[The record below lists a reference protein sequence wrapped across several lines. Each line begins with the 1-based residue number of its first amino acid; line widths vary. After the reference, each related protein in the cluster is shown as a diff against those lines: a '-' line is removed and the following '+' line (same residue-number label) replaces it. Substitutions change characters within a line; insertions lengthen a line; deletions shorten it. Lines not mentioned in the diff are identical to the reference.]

1 MNYRVFY
8 PRLFLVV
15 GTFCAYFAARVGSLI
30 IDYGIL
36 LLLIFSLKKTSRN
49 NNLIY
54 IFAIFFFFLLFPTLI
69 GISSGEFN
77 FYQCFRLIA
86 RLIPFLISIYFI
98 SNRSSYE
105 INHFS
110 RSNLNTLK
118 IYTVLLSINSLL
130 IFISNGN
137 FVPIPLYID
146 GTSYHDF
153 VGEELAR
160 LYPLGYCLIVGSIG
174 LGLIKK
180 DYLWI
185 FSSLILGI
193 LTRGRSMFI
202 LFFISGLITY
212 FDLFI
217 EKIKRFKIS
226 KNLLSIIILLLTI
239 NLTLFPWARFS
250 QNLFEFSDE
259 NATRNIMALDAVNKT
274 WSESKSRFL
283 GLGFGTESNLGY
295 SFADPLSLDDDVST
309 KLRENAKYDVETF
322 YGMYF
327 SRYGILG
334 IFLLI
339 AILLRIKSNILRT
352 AVLIYFLFFGL
363 ASGIIADSSAG
374 GYILML
380 FFNKKFQDEY
390 KKIKT

>member
-8 PRLFLVV
+8 PRLFLII
-15 GTFCAYFAARVGSLI
+15 GTLCAYFTARVGSLI
-30 IDYGIL
+30 VDYSIV
-36 LLLIFSLKKTSRN
+36 LLLIFSLKKTSKN
-49 NNLIY
+49 NNLFY
-54 IFAIFFFFLLFPTLI
+54 IFAIFFLFLLFPTLI

-86 RLIPFLISIYFI
+86 RLIPFLISIFFI
-98 SNRSSYE
+98 SNKSSYE
-105 INHFS
+105 MNQFS
-110 RSNLNTLK
+110 RSNLSTLK
-118 IYTVLLSINSLL
+118 IYTVLLAINSLL

-137 FVPIPLYID
+137 LVPLPLYID

-153 VGEELAR
+153 VGEELVR

-174 LGLIKK
+174 LGLVKK
-180 DYLWI
+180 DFLWI

-202 LFFISGLITY
+202 IFFISGLVTY
-212 FDLFI
+212 FDIFF
-217 EKIKRFKIS
+217 EKIKKFKIS
-226 KNLLSIIILLLTI
+226 KNLLSIIILLLAI

-259 NATRNIMALDAVNKT
+259 NSTRNIMALDAVNKT
-274 WSESKSRFL
+274 WSESQSRFL

-295 SFADPLSLDDDVST
+295 SFVDPLNLDDDFSS
-309 KLRENAKYDVETF
+309 KLTENAKYDVETF

-327 SRYGILG
+327 SRYGLVG

-339 AILLRIKSNILRT
+339 AILLRIQSNILRA
-352 AVLIYFLFFGL
+352 AVLIYFLLFGL
-363 ASGIIADSSAG
+363 ASGIIADPSAG

-380 FFNKKFQDEY
+380 FFNKKFQDYY
-390 KKIKT
+390 KKIKN

>member
-8 PRLFLVV
+8 PRLFLVL
-15 GTFCAYFAARVGSLI
+15 GTICAYFAARVGSLI

-36 LLLIFSLKKTSRN
+36 LLLIFSLKRTSRN

-77 FYQCFRLIA
+77 FYQCFRLIV

-105 INHFS
+105 LNHLS

-250 QNLFEFSDE
+250 QNLFEFIDE

-295 SFADPLSLDDDVST
+295 SFADPLSLNDDVST
-309 KLRENAKYDVETF
+309 KLKENAKYDVETF

-390 KKIKT
+390 KKIRT